1 MGKNTTI
8 AGAVLCL
15 VAFGG
20 LLVSG
25 GAEPEVPTEPAP
37 TADPAAF
44 GGSGIAAPQAT
55 PAPPPP
61 PAPMAESRPLQDQGP
76 RTLVRLAVGWEAREF
91 FDPLWEAAVEAAL
104 PHVDVMVSVAGN
116 RDVLD
121 QLRQERVDLA
131 GIHGELSWRER
142 EAGLVDHP
150 LGRER
155 FVLVVQDTH
164 QLWELGLEQVRSV
177 LTGKARDW
185 RELGGEALPLQL
197 VVPAEQG
204 FLARAVTAMVP
215 GDPLA
220 EGCVRAV
227 DEAAVLETV
236 RNVPGSLG
244 LVRAP
249 ALAGAT
255 GVKAVRVEGLDL
267 STARMQAGS
276 CRFGERVLLVTSG
289 TPSPVA
295 REVSTYLTSPAGK
308 ALLTRALV
316 VD

>member
-8 AGAVLCL
+8 AGALLCL
-15 VAFGG
+15 VAIGG

-25 GAEPEVPTEPAP
+25 GAEPEVPTESVGTP
-37 TADPAAF
+37 DPAALD
-44 GGSGIAAPQAT
+44 GSGITAPEAT
-55 PAPPPP
+55 PALPPP
-61 PAPMAESRPLQDQGP
+61 PAPMAESRPIQDLGP

-104 PHVDVMVSVAGN
+104 PHVDVMVAVAGN
-116 RDVLD
+116 RDALD

-155 FVLVVQDTH
+155 FVLVVQESH
-164 QLWELGLEQVRSV
+164 QPWELGLEQARSV
-177 LTGKARDW
+177 LTGNVHDW
-185 RELGGEALPLQL
+185 RELGGGAQPLRL
-197 VVPAEQG
+197 VIPAEQG
-204 FLARAVTAMVP
+204 ILSRAASALVP
-215 GDPLA
+215 GDPMA
-220 EGCVRAV
+220 EGCVRVA

-236 RNVPGSLG
+236 RNEPGSIG

-249 ALAGAT
+249 ALTGAT

-276 CRFGERVLLVTSG
+276 CRFGERVLLVTGGSA
-289 TPSPVA
+289 SPA
-295 REVSTYLTSPAGK
+295 THDVSTYLTSPAGK
-308 ALLTRALV
+308 ALFARALV